1 MNTDYARKNQQIANS
16 FYNLGLEKARIRDLS
31 GAAQCLKKS
40 LHFNKYQT
48 DARNLLGL
56 IYYENGEVADA
67 LVQWVISLNLQPE
80 DNLADHYLDEIQRKP
95 GQLEIE
101 SQNVKTFNQALWHA
115 QNGSDDLAI
124 LQLARVVESNPH
136 FVKAH
141 LLLALLYMAREDFNK
156 AGRCLYKILQI
167 DKSNQKALHYMSI
180 VKQNIAFA
188 LGVKA
193 VVLLMGAA
201 GAANMWEAVFADV
214 GVSVIAILNAM
225 RALSL

>member
-156 AGRCLYKILQI
+156 AGRCLYKILR
-167 DKSNQKALHYMSI
+167 LT
-180 VKQNIAFA
+180 
-188 LGVKA
+188 
-193 VVLLMGAA
+193 
-201 GAANMWEAVFADV
+201 
-214 GVSVIAILNAM
+214 
-225 RALSL
+225 RATRRPCTICPL

>member
-80 DNLADHYLDEIQRKP
+80 DNLADHYLDEIQRMR
-95 GQLEIE
+95 GWYD
-101 SQNVKTFNQALWHA
+101 N
-115 QNGSDDLAI
+115 
-124 LQLARVVESNPH
+124 
-136 FVKAH
+136 
-141 LLLALLYMAREDFNK
+141 LYRRDSW
-156 AGRCLYKILQI
+156 R
-167 DKSNQKALHYMSI
+167 
-180 VKQNIAFA
+180 
-188 LGVKA
+188 
-193 VVLLMGAA
+193 
-201 GAANMWEAVFADV
+201 
-214 GVSVIAILNAM
+214 
-225 RALSL
+225 

>member
-40 LHFNKYQT
+40 LHFNKFQT

-101 SQNVKTFNQALWHA
+101 SQNEKT
-115 QNGSDDLAI
+115 
-124 LQLARVVESNPH
+124 
-136 FVKAH
+136 
-141 LLLALLYMAREDFNK
+141 
-156 AGRCLYKILQI
+156 
-167 DKSNQKALHYMSI
+167 
-180 VKQNIAFA
+180 
-188 LGVKA
+188 
-193 VVLLMGAA
+193 
-201 GAANMWEAVFADV
+201 
-214 GVSVIAILNAM
+214 
-225 RALSL
+225 

>member
-80 DNLADHYLDEIQRKP
+80 DNLADHYLC
-95 GQLEIE
+95 
-101 SQNVKTFNQALWHA
+101 
-115 QNGSDDLAI
+115 
-124 LQLARVVESNPH
+124 
-136 FVKAH
+136 
-141 LLLALLYMAREDFNK
+141 LLYTSPSPRDR
-156 AGRCLYKILQI
+156 G
-167 DKSNQKALHYMSI
+167 
-180 VKQNIAFA
+180 
-188 LGVKA
+188 
-193 VVLLMGAA
+193 
-201 GAANMWEAVFADV
+201 
-214 GVSVIAILNAM
+214 
-225 RALSL
+225 